1 MNKQSLFSNFTNAL
15 LCTSA
20 VWAHTVSSSST
31 TNLLSL
37 KSLYLQTAWIRTILH
52 TTFKRSNCVELEFNF
67 TSFTKRLEASFMA
80 PAGTVS
86 TTVRLSLGATC
97 ACVETKKWNFAR
109 PDIWQLMWKIFKKK
123 NVIWN
128 FENTDCEVGSD
139 QQAQPAV
146 ERLWKIPLLT
156 LVLCTHLYEAVTDK
170 FIRPSTSKVI

>member
-86 TTVRLSLGATC
+86 TTVRPSLGNTC

-109 PDIWQLMWKIFKKK
+109 PDIWQLMWKILKKK
-123 NVIWN
+123 RYLKFWKYRLRGRKWPASPTCRRAPMKNSSAYTGPLYTSLWSSHWQIY
-128 FENTDCEVGSD
+128 T
-139 QQAQPAV
+139 AQHV
-146 ERLWKIPLLT
+146 
-156 LVLCTHLYEAVTDK
+156 
-170 FIRPSTSKVI
+170 